1 MGKFNTL
8 LNEFIES
15 IPDSKLTGFSE
26 QPGLIWKNTEFRLDM
41 QGVRMIQSNSLLKFG
56 QSQ

>member
-26 QPGLIWKNTEFRLDM
+26 QPGLIWSWICKAY
-41 QGVRMIQSNSLLKFG
+41 V
-56 QSQ
+56 